1 MYVLAITVAMKKT
14 SINIKPPKRSSSLV
28 TRITRPIIEQ
38 KSQRAVS
45 PASSFSSSIL
55 TKGMAER
62 ITPPSTSSSSRKS
75 TNHSSKSNRRRTLD
89 FTRRQ
94 STTNT
99 IEQHSNK
106 ENLSKKSSRDIY
118 QFSPL
123 SSNSKTDTLNSS
135 SKHTATKKYYFH
147 SNPTKTNEDLL
158 NNSYGLTLLNHQQQ
172 PLQSRHSTATVLM
185 MSQVPNNSL
194 QKSLTPRTS
203 MPQKPVLD
211 SLDDLLCD
219 REVESYFYPTSSDS
233 EHIYMNLENLS
244 DSYPSSSSY
253 IHGTLC

>member
-1 MYVLAITVAMKKT
+1 MKKT
-14 SINIKPPKRSSSLV
+14 PINIKPPKRSSSLV

-62 ITPPSTSSSSRKS
+62 ITPPSTSSSSRRS

-94 STTNT
+94 SITNT
-99 IEQHSNK
+99 TEQHSNK
-106 ENLSKKSSRDIY
+106 ENLSKKSSGDIY

-123 SSNSKTDTLNSS
+123 SSNSKTDILNPS

-172 PLQSRHSTATVLM
+172 QPPLQSRHSTATVLM

-194 QKSLTPRTS
+194 KKSLTPRTS
-203 MPQKPVLD
+203 VPQKPTLD

-219 REVESYFYPTSSDS
+219 REVESYFYPTSPDS

-244 DSYPSSSSY
+244 DSYPSSLSY
-253 IHGTLC
+253 MHGTLC